1 MGQKYS
7 SGRGNNQLLNE
18 INAISRSFAAELAQ
32 VGIAIND
39 DMSLSLNKEDMAG
52 VVTGEDAK
60 KAFETLNKFKDA
72 LSREADKTAVNPM
85 NYVDKVA
92 VEYKNPG
99 RNFAAPYASSTYSG
113 LLIDQS
119 L

>member
-18 INAISRSFAAELAQ
+18 INAISRNYAAELAK

-39 DMSLSLNKEDMAG
+39 DMSLSLNKEAMAG